1 MGRIIPYFM
10 ENKKCSK
17 PPTSYIYIYV
27 TGFFIIFMNQLFNDG
42 WFICPNM
49 DSVNELNV
57 CKALGRPTSLKLA
70 WICLRSPKP
79 TSCYRENITAIR
91 HSNQLSSCIFHRR
104 NKHNAPTHTKH
115 DKTLSDYMITLNP
128 ISVFNWLSE
137 GLTIPGPMKKKH
149 PCDCAITKHTQGF
162 KLGLWTESIHKVKQ
176 PYLWPNHFQ
185 YMDETQ
191 EKLMIDH
198 HWSTKSW
205 GPFLM
210 SETQAFHRIG
220 LRENVNRKPCLVQ
233 PIVPSHPQIPGP
245 ILGVPVA
252 GNVSRVTGLAFCTRS
267 WRAKSHFFSC

>member
-1 MGRIIPYFM
+1 MFQTTNQLYI
-10 ENKKCSK
+10 
-17 PPTSYIYIYV
+17 YIYIYV

-57 CKALGRPTSLKLA
+57 CKAFGRPTSLKLA

-79 TSCYRENITAIR
+79 TSCYRGNITAIR

-137 GLTIPGPMKKKH
+137 GLTIPGPMKKTSMWMCYH
-149 PCDCAITKHTQGF
+149 QTYPGFQVGPLNRVNTQGEATIPLAKPF
-162 KLGLWTESIHKVKQ
+162 PAYGWNPRKADDWSSLINKKLGAFFNEWNTSLSPDWFKGKCE
-176 PYLWPNHFQ
+176 
-185 YMDETQ
+185 Q
-191 EKLMIDH
+191 EAM
-198 HWSTKSW
+198 
-205 GPFLM
+205 
-210 SETQAFHRIG
+210 
-220 LRENVNRKPCLVQ
+220 
-233 PIVPSHPQIPGP
+233 P

-267 WRAKSHFFSC
+267 WRAFFRIFFAASSSLCN

>member
-1 MGRIIPYFM
+1 MFFVTWWIISHDFGESQLDSSGYKPWSCFSRLVIQLGCYWLINIYLVCFDHL
-10 ENKKCSK
+10 ENSQWEGLSHILWKIKNV
-17 PPTSYIYIYV
+17 PNHQPAIYIYV

-79 TSCYRENITAIR
+79 TSCYRGNITAIR

-137 GLTIPGPMKKKH
+137 GLTIPGPMKKNIH
-149 PCDCAITKHTQGF
+149 VIVLSPNIHRVSSWASEQSQYTRWSNHTFGQ
-162 KLGLWTESIHKVKQ
+162 TISSIWMKPK
-176 PYLWPNHFQ
+176 
-185 YMDETQ
+185 
-191 EKLMIDH
+191 
-198 HWSTKSW
+198 KSW
-205 GPFLM
+205 WLIIIDQQKVG
-210 SETQAFHRIG
+210 G
-220 LRENVNRKPCLVQ
+220 L
-233 PIVPSHPQIPGP
+233 
-245 ILGVPVA
+245 
-252 GNVSRVTGLAFCTRS
+252 F
-267 WRAKSHFFSC
+267 